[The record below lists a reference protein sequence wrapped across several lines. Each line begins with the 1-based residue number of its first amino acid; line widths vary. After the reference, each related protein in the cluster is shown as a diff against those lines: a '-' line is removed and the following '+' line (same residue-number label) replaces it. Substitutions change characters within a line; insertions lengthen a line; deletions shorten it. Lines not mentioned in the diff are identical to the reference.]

1 MAGRFSFPSFF
12 IRKMAFLSRFQY
24 PTDMKNY
31 VVPAHEAGE
40 RLDAWLAQQDPD
52 RSRTAFQK
60 LIKEGGVLVN
70 DKKAKAHLVVKE
82 GDVVEVA
89 ATKKKAAGK
98 DVIVPDVHIVDE
110 APDFLVIEKPSG
122 LLVHP
127 APSQKA
133 STLIDFLLKHDP
145 KIKAVGDAKER
156 PGIVHRLDREAS
168 GLMVVAKTKRMFE
181 HLKAQFQAHDITK
194 EYLALVYG
202 KVVKDFDSIETSI
215 GRKKG
220 RGRMSARTK
229 AQEGDKDALSHYDV
243 LERFP
248 QATLVKVRT
257 ETGRMHQV
265 RVHMKSIGYPLV
277 GDSLYGT
284 PKQSTTSLRNVRLF
298 LHAAALGFTDLDGK
312 RHEYRSEL
320 PSDLHQVL
328 ETLRTRHAK

>member
-1 MAGRFSFPSFF
+1 
-12 IRKMAFLSRFQY
+12 
-24 PTDMKNY
+24 MKKY
-31 VVPAHEAGE
+31 AVPEHEAGE

-70 DKKAKAHLVVKE
+70 GKKAKAHFVVKG
-82 GDVVEVA
+82 GDVVEVEGPA
-89 ATKKKAAGK
+89 KKKASGK
-98 DVIVPDVHIVDE
+98 AAEIPEVKVVDE
-110 APDFLVIEKPSG
+110 TPDFLVIEKPSG

-127 APSQKA
+127 APSQKT
-133 STLIDFLLKHDP
+133 STLVDFLLKHDP
-145 KIKAVGDAKER
+145 KIKGVGDAKER

-168 GLMVVAKTKRMFE
+168 GLMVVAKTKKMFE
-181 HLKAQFQAHDITK
+181 HLKAQFQVHDIAK

-202 KVVKDFDSIETSI
+202 KVVKDFDTIATSI

-220 RGRMSARTK
+220 RGRMSARSK
-229 AQEGDKDALSHYDV
+229 AQEGDKDAVSHYDV

-265 RVHMKSIGYPLV
+265 RVHMKSIGHSLV
-277 GDSLYGT
+277 GDTLYGT
-284 PKQSTTSLRNVRLF
+284 PKQETTSLRHVRLF

-312 RHEYRSEL
+312 RREYRSDL
-320 PSDLHQVL
+320 PPDLHAVI

>member
-1 MAGRFSFPSFF
+1 
-12 IRKMAFLSRFQY
+12 MAFSGVFQY
-24 PTDMKNY
+24 PADMKKF
-31 VVPAHEAGE
+31 VVPEHEAGE
-40 RLDAWLAQQDPD
+40 RLDAWLAQQDAD

-70 DKKAKAHLVVKE
+70 GKPAKPHYAVKDGDTIELPSAARKKAVSKSASLPAVK
-82 GDVVEVA
+82 V
-89 ATKKKAAGK
+89 
-98 DVIVPDVHIVDE
+98 VDE
-110 APDFLVIEKPSG
+110 TPDYLVIEKPSG

-127 APSQKA
+127 APSQKTA
-133 STLIDFLLKHDP
+133 TLVDFLVKHAP
-145 KIKAVGDAKER
+145 SIKKVGDAKER

-168 GLMVVAKTKRMFE
+168 GLMVVAKTKVMFE
-181 HLKAQFQAHDITK
+181 HLKKQFQAHDIAK

-202 KVVKDFDSIETSI
+202 KVVKDFDVIRTAI

-229 AQEGDKDALSHYDV
+229 AQEGDKDAVSHYDV

-265 RVHMKSIGYPLV
+265 RVHMKSIGHPLV
-277 GDSLYGT
+277 GDALYGT
-284 PKQSTTSLRNVRLF
+284 PKQETTSLRGVRLF

-312 RHEYRSEL
+312 RRAYRSDL
-320 PSDLHQVL
+320 PEDLHAVI
-328 ETLRTRHAK
+328 EALRSRHAK

>member
-1 MAGRFSFPSFF
+1 
-12 IRKMAFLSRFQY
+12 MAFSSGFQY
-24 PTDMKNY
+24 PTDMKKY

-40 RLDAWLAQQDPD
+40 RLDAWLAQQDAD

-70 DKKAKAHLVVKE
+70 GKKAKAHLVVKD
-82 GDVVEVA
+82 GDAVEVEGA
-89 ATKKKAAGK
+89 SRKKAAAKGAGIPK
-98 DVIVPDVHIVDE
+98 VRIVDE
-110 APDFLVIEKPSG
+110 TPDFLVIEKPSG

-133 STLIDFLLKHDP
+133 STLVDFLLKHDP
-145 KIKAVGDAKER
+145 KIKSVGDAKER

-168 GLMVVAKTKRMFE
+168 GLMVVARTKKMFE
-181 HLKAQFQAHDITK
+181 HLKRQFQAHDIAK

-202 KVVKDFDSIETSI
+202 KVVKDFDTIETSI

-220 RGRMSARTK
+220 RGRMSARSK
-229 AQEGDKDALSHYDV
+229 AQEGDKDAVSHYDV

-265 RVHMKSIGYPLV
+265 RVHMKSIGHPLV
-277 GDSLYGT
+277 GDALYGT
-284 PKQSTTSLRNVRLF
+284 PKQATTSLRNVRLF
-298 LHAAALGFTDLDGK
+298 LHAAALGFTDLEGRRRD
-312 RHEYRSEL
+312 YRAEL
-320 PSDLHQVL
+320 PPDLQHVI
-328 ETLRTRHAK
+328 ETLRSRHAK